1 MSDDSKPRRM
11 TGVLLL
17 VVAAVGLWLAYVMG
31 YLDSLLQP
39 DAQPASVWVEPVG
52 QPSAGST
59 APEVVEPAAPSTP
72 ATSPATTATTIP
84 ETLEDA
90 VGDVEALEQAED
102 RTAAAAEAEVALAAS
117 AGREAQEQAW
127 AEQQVVPAV
136 RDQAMQLILGMV
148 ERHTDSWPWIVSAL
162 NRGDL
167 MFFETLP
174 EPCESNAACVL
185 RSGGAVE
192 KVWFTLDVLRLEPD
206 FFNPIGADGI
216 VLHEI
221 AHLYEGATKD
231 ALRDRFAEYYV
242 GCSVRGEQGAE
253 LAEELM
259 ADAMALA
266 VLQPDAF
273 ERHGFGRY
281 GGPFRGCLRDEE
293 EPPPELMEAIY
304 GALFDC
310 ATLEG
315 SDHLSRGLGV
325 FIRGAEPWSEYAGE
339 GIRRVCGVELTP
351 EMLYDW
357 QIGAAE

>member
-1 MSDDSKPRRM
+1 MSDDSKPRRT

-52 QPSAGST
+52 QPSAGGT
-59 APEVVEPAAPSTP
+59 AREVAEPAAPSTP
-72 ATSPATTATTIP
+72 GTSPATTATTIP

-90 VGDVEALEQAED
+90 VGVVEALEQAED

-136 RDQAMQLILGMV
+136 RDQATQLILGMV

-162 NRGDL
+162 DRGDL

-174 EPCESNAACVL
+174 EPCGGSAACVL

-253 LAEELM
+253 LAEELL

-304 GALFDC
+304 GALVDC

-339 GIRRVCGVELTP
+339 GIRRVCGVEP
-351 EMLYDW
+351 
-357 QIGAAE
+357 